1 MKCIK
6 YFKHFVTF
14 DTIEHHLGK
23 ETLKA
28 ERINATGVPFTALEN
43 LISHDAACY
52 AFLYLESLRREN
64 IFC

>member
-1 MKCIK
+1 M
-6 YFKHFVTF
+6 TF

-23 ETLKA
+23 ETVKA
-28 ERINATGVPFTALEN
+28 ERINATGVPVYNAWSDRVVFASYTN
-43 LISHDAACY
+43 LISHDGACH